1 MKGKFLIK
9 TWGCQMNIHDSEKL
23 SGLLSQMDY
32 SPCANEHEA
41 DLIILNTCSVR
52 EKAYQKVFSYLGK
65 LKPLKEKNSDL
76 IIGVCGCVAQHEK
89 ENLFKKAPYINF
101 LMGPR
106 SIASLKNLIEESQSG
121 YQPIDLEFRD
131 DFLNLS
137 HHNILRQTY
146 PKAYLTIM
154 EGCNRACSYC
164 IVPQTRGREVH
175 RTFADIVLEARCLAE
190 QGFLEIELLGQNV
203 NSYLSSDKGFHDLL
217 IALSLVKNIKR
228 LRFTTSHPAQLNM
241 NIMNQMKDNEKVCN
255 HLHLPVQSG
264 STKILNLMN
273 RGYSRQ
279 DFIKEA
285 KWLKQNIKGFTLS
298 TDIIVGFPGER
309 ENDFNDTLSLIEEI
323 EFDQIYSFV
332 YSPRPN
338 TSAEALGDDISHS
351 IKMERLYHLQSKQYE
366 IQKRLNEQWIGKI
379 VNVLVDGFSQKN
391 HSMLTGRT
399 TNNKIVNFKEDSSS
413 IGKLLDVCI
422 TQSSIHSLNG
432 EIIR

>member
-1 MKGKFLIK
+1 
-9 TWGCQMNIHDSEKL
+9 MNIHDSEKL